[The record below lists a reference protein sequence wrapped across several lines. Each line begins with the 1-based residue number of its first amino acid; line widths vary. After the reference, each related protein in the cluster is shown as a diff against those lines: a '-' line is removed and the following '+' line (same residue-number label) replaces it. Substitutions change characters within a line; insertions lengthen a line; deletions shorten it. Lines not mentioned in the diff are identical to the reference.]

1 MNRAQG
7 VVIGLDVGTRRIGVA
22 RGDIAVGIA
31 TPLAAIS
38 NDELTFERLEQ
49 IVTQE
54 NAQTIVVGLPRNS
67 RGEETAQ
74 SEISRQFADQLKRK
88 IALDVVLQ
96 DESVT
101 SVEAERRLRGRKDF
115 RESMLR
121 DGTLDSEAATL
132 ILTDYLGRGEPW
144 DLLKSQ
150 LQTS

>member
-7 VVIGLDVGTRRIGVA
+7 VVIGLDIGTRRIGVA
-22 RGDIAVGIA
+22 RGDVAVGIA

-38 NDELTFERLEQ
+38 NDDETFEQLKK
-49 IVTQE
+49 IISQE
-54 NAQTIVVGLPRNS
+54 NTQTIVVGLPRNS

-74 SEISRQFADQLKRK
+74 SEISRQFADQLKRTV
-88 IALDVVLQ
+88 AAEVVLQ

-132 ILTDYLGRGEPW
+132 ILTDYLEEASHG
-144 DLLKSQ
+144 
-150 LQTS
+150 TY

>member
-7 VVIGLDVGTRRIGVA
+7 VVIGLDIGTRRIGVA
-22 RGDIAVGIA
+22 RGDVTVGIA
-31 TPLAAIS
+31 TPLAAIG
-38 NDELTFERLEQ
+38 NDDETFEQLKK
-49 IVTQE
+49 IISQE
-54 NAQTIVVGLPRNS
+54 NTQTIVVGLPRNS

-74 SEISRQFADQLKRK
+74 SEISRQFADQLKRTV
-88 IALDVVLQ
+88 AAEVVLQ

-132 ILTDYLGRGEPW
+132 ILTDYLEEASHG
-144 DLLKSQ
+144 
-150 LQTS
+150 TY